1 MAVPDERLL
10 LYHPLL
16 GMEQALF
23 SGGQE
28 TPAVA
33 AAAAAGLPPTR
44 RAEMAL

>member
-10 LYHPLL
+10 LYRPLL
-16 GMEQALF
+16 GTEQALF

-33 AAAAAGLPPTR
+33 AAAGRPPTR
-44 RAEMAL
+44 RAETAL